1 MIVFE
6 NPQSSRCRFKV
17 TLERHHM
24 SGLIDVELTD
34 ARFKNPYNLQ
44 VCVPSK
50 LSVYL
55 YLRFRFIIIYIAEK
69 DPICPKY
76 LMFFYVTTRLLFF

>member
-24 SGLIDVELTD
+24 SGLMDVELTD

-50 LSVYL
+50 LL
-55 YLRFRFIIIYIAEK
+55 TDFYLRFRFNVLYLK
-69 DPICPKY
+69 VVPKRSV
-76 LMFFYVTTRLLFF
+76 LIHSLFFL